1 MASAPDSEDI
11 SEKLKNLTLTGV
23 KPIAG
28 QGLGRGAY
36 GKVYKVKYRGLD
48 FAAKEIHPILLEGVP
63 PQEHQFVKD
72 TFIRECCRCSE
83 LTHPNIVH
91 FMGVYYPSGQLLPA
105 MVMELMDESL
115 TIYAEKKPKVG
126 LKRNLSILHDVA
138 EGLSYLHSQSPPI
151 IHRDLTPN
159 NVLLKHVKGDEGKVL
174 LWSVAKIADLGVA
187 KNDRQSTRAKLTTA
201 PGMPEFMPP
210 EALQD
215 DPVYDTS
222 LDVFSYGGIML
233 HTINEEWPT
242 PKLPTL
248 FDPTTRQTK
257 GLSEVERRQEHLDK
271 MTDEAKMLRP
281 LVESCLDNDPVK
293 RPAIAY
299 MSRIIG
305 PLKVRTH
312 IYNTYIHILY
322 IISRKAH
329 AWTNRCME
337 THNVRIH
344 IPVYL

>member
-1 MASAPDSEDI
+1 MASAPDGAENI

-48 FAAKEIHPILLEGVP
+48 CAAKEIHPILLEGVP
-63 PQEHQFVKD
+63 PQEQQFVKD

-83 LTHPNIVH
+83 LTHPNIVR
-91 FMGVYYPSGQLLPA
+91 FMGVYYPSGQFLPA

-115 TIYAEKKPKVG
+115 TAYAEKKPKVD

-138 EGLSYLHSQSPPI
+138 EGLGYLHSQSPPI

-159 NVLLKHVKGDEGKVL
+159 NVLLKHILGVSLSFKQGDEDKAL

-201 PGMPEFMPP
+201 PGMPAFMPP
-210 EALQD
+210 EALQV
-215 DPVYDTS
+215 DPVYHTS

-242 PKLPTL
+242 PQPPTL

-271 MTDEAKMLRP
+271 MTDEAKVLRP
-281 LVESCLDNDPVK
+281 LVESCLDNDPMK
-293 RPAIAY
+293 RPSIAY
-299 MSRIIG
+299 VSKMIG
-305 PLKVRTH
+305 PLKVRAH
-312 IYNTYIHILY
+312 IYIHIARALRY
-322 IISRKAH
+322 CSFY
-329 AWTNRCME
+329 E
-337 THNVRIH
+337 L
-344 IPVYL
+344 IPRYY

>member
-1 MASAPDSEDI
+1 MRTTRNNHTATPFAVVCKMASSPEDI
-11 SEKLKNLTLTGV
+11 SEKLKDLTLTGV
-23 KPIAG
+23 KPIAD

-36 GKVYKVKYRGLD
+36 GKVYKVKYRGVD

-63 PQEHQFVKD
+63 PQEHQFIKD

-83 LTHPNIVH
+83 LTHPNIVR

-115 TIYAEKKPKVG
+115 TAYAEKKPGVG

-138 EGLSYLHSQSPPI
+138 EGLSYLHSQNPPI

-159 NVLLKHVKGDEGKVL
+159 NVLLKYVTLGDSLSFKQGVEEKAL

-201 PGMPEFMPP
+201 PGLPEFMPP
-210 EALQD
+210 EALQV
-215 DPVYDTS
+215 DPVYNTS

-271 MTDEAKMLRP
+271 MTDEAEVLRP

-293 RPAIAY
+293 RPSIAHVSK
-299 MSRIIG
+299 MIG

-312 IYNTYIHILY
+312 I
-322 IISRKAH
+322 
-329 AWTNRCME
+329 
-337 THNVRIH
+337 
-344 IPVYL
+344 